1 MIQNLPVIILKG
13 LILLPNNDIRIDFE
27 NKNLIDE
34 AEMLHDRKILIVT
47 DIDTLEETTK
57 ELPNFGVVARI
68 THKLELPNNKVRVI
82 LSGIERVKVT
92 KYLNIDQKDEN
103 LESIVKTVRYDK
115 KIKNEDK
122 LINKLYKE
130 IDNYSK
136 IIPYVSNDILGL
148 LNTVNTLDKMTDIVA
163 PYLDV
168 DLIRMN
174 DYLYEV
180 NPEVRF
186 LMLLE
191 DINKAI
197 EVFNLEKDI
206 DVKVQKN
213 IDDSQKEFI
222 LREKLNVIKKELKET
237 SIKETDLLDLREKLD
252 NIEAPKKIKTRIEL
266 EIRRYETLPSTSPE
280 VSVTRNYLDWLL
292 ALPWNIHTIDNDDL
306 IDVREKLDESHN
318 GLEKVK
324 TRIIEYLAVKKLT
337 NNLRSP
343 IICLVGPPGVG
354 KTTLAISIANAM
366 HRKFVKMSVGGI
378 SDEAELIGHRK
389 TYVGSSP
396 GRVISALK
404 KAGSNNPVFLIDEV
418 DKMLKNFKGDPAS
431 VLLGILDPEQNKYFS
446 DNYIEEE
453 FDLSKVMFITTA
465 NYIEDIPEALKDRL
479 EIIELSGYTE
489 YEKLDIAKK
498 YLLPKICKEHGIN
511 YKSVI
516 IKDEIILKIINEYT
530 KEAGVRELDR
540 LLSTIIRK
548 IVTTLAKKRININ
561 KFYVDEKKLKEYLGH
576 EKYKNHGKNKKSQ
589 VGVVNGLAYTPYG
602 GVVLPIEVSYFKG
615 KGEINL
621 TGSLGSVM
629 KESAMVALDYIKANH
644 KKFHIDYNLL
654 TTNDIHIHVP
664 DGAINKD
671 GPSAGIALTTALIS
685 AFTNKKVDI
694 NLAMTGEITLRGNV
708 LPIGGLKEKC
718 IGAKNAGIKK
728 IIIPSEN
735 NNEYEELP
743 SEIKE
748 GIEFIKVKNYQDV
761 YKEVFE

>member
-1 MIQNLPVIILKG
+1 MNLPVIILKG
-13 LILLPNNDIRIDFE
+13 LILLPNNDIRIDFD
-27 NKNLIDE
+27 NKAIIDE
-34 AEMLHDRKILIVT
+34 AEMLHDKKILIVT

-57 ELPNFGVVARI
+57 ELPKFGVVARI

-82 LSGIERVKVT
+82 LSGIERAKVIN
-92 KYLNIDQKDEN
+92 YLNLDQKEEN
-103 LESIVKTVRYDK
+103 LESIVEIVKYDK

-136 IIPYVSNDILGL
+136 IIPYVSNDILGI
-148 LNTVNTLDKMTDIVA
+148 LNTVKTLDKTTDIAA

-168 DLIRMN
+168 DLTRMN
-174 DYLYEV
+174 DYLCEI

-197 EVFNLEKDI
+197 EIFNLEKDI
-206 DVKVQKN
+206 DIKVQKN
-213 IDDSQKEFI
+213 IDDSQREFV

-237 SIKETDLLDLREKLD
+237 SIKETDLLELREKLD
-252 NIEAPKKIKTRIEL
+252 ELDAPKKIKTRIEL

-280 VSVTRNYLDWLL
+280 ISVTRNYIDWLL
-292 ALPWNIHTIDNDDL
+292 DLPWNVHTIDNDDL

-318 GLEKVK
+318 GLDKVK
-324 TRIIEYLAVKKLT
+324 TRIIEYLAVKKVT

-465 NYIEDIPEALKDRL
+465 NYLEDIPEALKDRL

-511 YKSVI
+511 VKSVI
-516 IKDEIILKIINEYT
+516 IKDEIILKIINGYT

-548 IVTTLAKKRININ
+548 IVTSLAKKRINTN
-561 KFYVDEKKLKEYLGH
+561 KFYVDAKKLKEYLGY
-576 EKYKNHGKNKKSQ
+576 EKYKSHEKNKTSL
-589 VGVVNGLAYTPYG
+589 VGVTNGLAYTPYG

-615 KGEINL
+615 KGEITL

-629 KESAMVALDYIKANH
+629 KESAMVALGYIKANH
-644 KKFHIDYNLL
+644 KKFNINYDLL
-654 TTNDIHIHVP
+654 ISNDIHIHVP

-685 AFTNKKVDI
+685 AFTNKKVD
-694 NLAMTGEITLRGNV
+694 NSLAMTGEITLRGNV

-728 IIIPSEN
+728 IIIPSN
-735 NNEYEELP
+735 NTNDFVELP
-743 SEIKE
+743 NEIKDDL
-748 GIEFIKVKNYQDV
+748 EFIRVNNYFDV
-761 YKEVFE
+761 YKEVFK